1 MRTRMLLAGAVGV
14 LVGVLGTLGST
25 VGAQQT
31 MSRTPSVIT
40 PHGFLVEEVRVG
52 GSCVVIVTRGGP
64 PSEHVAATRC
74 AE

>member
-1 MRTRMLLAGAVGV
+1 MRVRILLAGAVGV

-31 MSRTPSVIT
+31 LSRTPSVIT
-40 PHGFLVEEVRVG
+40 PRGFIVEEVRVG

-64 PSEHVAATRC
+64 PSEHMATTPC
-74 AE
+74 GN